1 MVRVLHKNVIKGE
14 KEKGDESEYDLLVD
28 GGVGGGGGVRKTLRS
43 FVRLEV

>member
-28 GGVGGGGGVRKTLRS
+28 GGGDGGGVRKTLRS

>member
-28 GGVGGGGGVRKTLRS
+28 GGVGGGGVQKTLRS